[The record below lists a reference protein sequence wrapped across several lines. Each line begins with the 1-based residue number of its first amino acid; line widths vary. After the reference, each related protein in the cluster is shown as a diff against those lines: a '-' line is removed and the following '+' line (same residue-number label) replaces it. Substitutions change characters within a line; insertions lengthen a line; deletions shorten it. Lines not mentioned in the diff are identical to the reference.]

1 MFKPPAINWP
11 SKLRHMLQTMLFC
24 VGVATVQYAFMPE
37 RPYAPPVVYSM
48 AIGLI
53 TWAVIDLGRELFPS
67 SRETGWPGRWQGLA
81 LVAVGI
87 VAGYFLGTSM
97 ADAACR
103 NFGLYGASAAPQ
115 SAVDLRTSLL
125 ITGLAGVIGTYYF
138 YTKTKSAYL
147 LGKMNE
153 AQQHANNARLKLL
166 ESQLQPHMLFNTLA
180 NLRVLVAT
188 DPQAAQDMLD
198 RLTAYLRATLAASRA
213 STHTLQDEFDRLD
226 DYLALMAVRMGP
238 RLAYTLD
245 LPPELAQHSVP
256 PLLLQPLVENSIHH
270 GLEPQVAGG
279 RITVSAR
286 QQGTLLELL
295 VQDTGQGLN
304 HHSPAGTGFG
314 LTQVR
319 ERLAALY
326 GNLGAIE
333 VIAAPA
339 GGTRARVTFPLK
351 EGFAPSP
358 ARKAEG
364 FALRGGRGQG

>member
-1 MFKPPAINWP
+1 MTLTMTIDWP
-11 SKLRHMLQTMLFC
+11 GKLRHMLQTMVFC
-24 VGVATVQYAFMPE
+24 VGVATIQYAFMPD

-67 SRETGWPGRWQGLA
+67 ARETGWPTAWRGIA

-87 VAGYFLGTSM
+87 AAGYFLGVAL

-103 NFGLYGASAAPQ
+103 TFGWYAQDRVPQ
-115 SAVDLRTSLL
+115 SAMDLRTSLL

-147 LGKMNE
+147 LRKMNE

-180 NLRVLVAT
+180 NLRALMAT
-188 DPQAAQDMLD
+188 DATAAQNMLD
-198 RLTAYLRATLAASRA
+198 HLTAYLRATLAASRA
-213 STHTLQDEFDRLD
+213 STHTLQAEFDRLN

-245 LPPELAQHSVP
+245 LPPELARQSVP
-256 PLLLQPLVENSIHH
+256 PLLLQPLVENCIQH

-286 QQGTLLELL
+286 QQGQTLELV
-295 VQDTGQGLN
+295 VQDTGAGLDN
-304 HHSPAGTGFG
+304 PGVKGTGFG
-314 LTQVR
+314 LAQVR

-326 GNLGAIE
+326 GADGTIE
-333 VIAAPA
+333 IVAAPA
-339 GGTRARVTFPLK
+339 GGTRASVTFPVQVGLT
-351 EGFAPSP
+351 PSP
-358 ARKAEG
+358 AR
-364 FALRGGRGQG
+364 GRGQG